1 VGGAWYEG
9 KVNGQIGLIP
19 GNYLDIIEEIPIGS
33 DDSSEGDDTDEWD
46 DNDGNDN
53 NGNITCYYK
62 GKPTKVELD
71 DGLIKR
77 PTYVRLLFALRGKL
91 RDSNITMNYKDP
103 TGDLIEITDDEDL
116 ILMRDNNIKPNS
128 FTLYIS
134 KTGDYTVYNTK
145 P

>member
-62 GKPTKVELD
+62 GKPTSVEYHN
-71 DGLIKR
+71 IQ
-77 PTYVRLLFALRGKL
+77 LL
-91 RDSNITMNYKDP
+91 Y
-103 TGDLIEITDDEDL
+103 
-116 ILMRDNNIKPNS
+116 
-128 FTLYIS
+128 
-134 KTGDYTVYNTK
+134 
-145 P
+145 